1 MTQELDTLSELIDR
15 HLPARGMNREQL
27 AKTIGVSPSTLSRW
41 STRMPGPETIH
52 ALAVAL
58 DQPYAVVL
66 AAALRSGGYA
76 DTTAD
81 ILSGHTITLVA
92 RDPACTEADENDEQP
107 GAVFTDPDRAQKWA
121 HVRGELDA
129 RLGAYGHGSTATGSV
144 VIDGALAPEHVVVYR
159 ANWEHRTD
167 TVTVSES
174 GVFAEVPSGLD
185 PLTARVESLTDTGK
199 VYAVSASGLDAGIA
213 TGVVADAVSH
223 LREAG
228 QLLGT
233 EESTG
238 LHWSDHLVH
247 DELQRMRD
255 YARERG
261 EAISGEE
268 SARLEPLARA
278 RIEALTSEFKPFD
291 RAQLAKVANAQPI
304 PYVWGG
310 GAGSPDAGR
319 ETKAWSDPIS
329 SYCLHPLD
337 GEES

>member
-1 MTQELDTLSELIDR
+1 MAQALDTLSELIDR
-15 HLPARGMNREQL
+15 HLPACGMNREQL

-41 STRMPGPETIH
+41 STRMPGPESIR
-52 ALAVAL
+52 ALAAAL

-107 GAVFTDPDRAQKWA
+107 GAVFTDPEHAQRWA

-129 RLGAYGHGSTATGSV
+129 RLGAYGHGSTAAGSV
-144 VIDGALAPEHVVVYR
+144 VIDGASIPAHVVVYR

-167 TVTVSES
+167 AVTVSES

-199 VYAVSASGLDAGIA
+199 VYAVSASGLDAGVA
-213 TGVVADAVSH
+213 AGVVAAAVSR

-238 LHWSDHLVH
+238 LSWSDHLVH
-247 DELQRMRD
+247 DKAQLVQD
-255 YARERG
+255 YAREHS
-261 EAISGEE
+261 EAIDAAFPAV
-268 SARLEPLARA
+268 ARLERA
-278 RIEALTSEFKPFD
+278 RIEALTSEFKPVD
-291 RAQLAKVANAQPI
+291 RGVLAKVASAQPI

-310 GAGSPDAGR
+310 GAGSPESGR
-319 ETKAWSDPIS
+319 EPKAWRDPIS
-329 SYCLHPLD
+329 TYHVRPRE
-337 GEES
+337 GEGS

>member
-1 MTQELDTLSELIDR
+1 
-15 HLPARGMNREQL
+15 
-27 AKTIGVSPSTLSRW
+27 
-41 STRMPGPETIH
+41 MPGAETIR
-52 ALAVAL
+52 ALAAAL

-92 RDPACTEADENDEQP
+92 RDPACAEADENDEQP
-107 GAVFTDPDRAQKWA
+107 GAVFTDADQAQKWA

-129 RLGAYGHGSTATGSV
+129 RLADYGHGSTATGSV
-144 VIDGALAPEHVVVYR
+144 VIDGASTPEHVVVYR

-167 TVTVSES
+167 TVTVSEL
-174 GVFAEVPSGLD
+174 GVFAGTPSGLD
-185 PLTARVESLTDTGK
+185 PLTARVESLSDTGK

-213 TGVVADAVSH
+213 TGVVADAVSQ

-233 EESTG
+233 EETTG

-247 DELQRMRD
+247 DELQRVRD
-255 YARERG
+255 YAREHS
-261 EAISGEE
+261 EAIDAVFPAASAR
-268 SARLEPLARA
+268 ARLE
-278 RIEALTSEFKPFD
+278 ALMSEFKPAD
-291 RAQLAKVANAQPI
+291 PGLLSKVANAQPI

-319 ETKAWSDPIS
+319 DPMAWSDPIA
-329 SYCLHPLD
+329 SYRITPRE
-337 GEES
+337 GEDS